1 MDANERNKWV
11 MLLGGLAVFCLGVIT
26 ESWWALLGIPWLVFI
41 HGLLK
46 YLFDKEDAQSYFLVI
61 LIAVNMALVPAAA
74 ISYAGQVQREESE
87 EIVTNL

>member
-1 MDANERNKWV
+1 MDANERYRWEV
-11 MLLGGLAVFCLGVIT
+11 LLGGLVVFCLGVIT

-74 ISYAGQVQREESE
+74 ISYAWQVQREESE
-87 EIVTNL
+87 EIATDL